1 MSFRPRVRN
10 NNGAYTTPFS
20 NTGVEFF
27 PLGVVPDYSGLVLHE
42 SGYLP
47 HNENWNFPNIFSP
60 FWRLIYD
67 GGPGHTIVFP
77 DREVPLGPDRIVILP
92 DHRRCHFRE
101 DAPAPTFWLHFN
113 CSRSPVL
120 HQPVPIELTPTPVE
134 LGLIGE
140 LRPLYKRAGHD
151 ETRQRIFRLSLALV
165 QVALSRSEIRWM
177 REKPEPL
184 LKVVHHIDANFREP
198 LYNRDLARMAGLCGT
213 KFRRC
218 QGVTPAQYIAQ
229 VRVREAGQL
238 LAHSDLSV
246 DQIAEMSGFP
256 NRSYFSRVF
265 KRVTGESPAGF
276 RLNHAPRLAA

>member
-92 DHRRCHFRE
+92 DHRAR
-101 DAPAPTFWLHFN
+101 LG
-113 CSRSPVL
+113 SR
-120 HQPVPIELTPTPVE
+120 
-134 LGLIGE
+134 
-140 LRPLYKRAGHD
+140 
-151 ETRQRIFRLSLALV
+151 
-165 QVALSRSEIRWM
+165 
-177 REKPEPL
+177 
-184 LKVVHHIDANFREP
+184 
-198 LYNRDLARMAGLCGT
+198 
-213 KFRRC
+213 
-218 QGVTPAQYIAQ
+218 
-229 VRVREAGQL
+229 
-238 LAHSDLSV
+238 
-246 DQIAEMSGFP
+246 
-256 NRSYFSRVF
+256 
-265 KRVTGESPAGF
+265 
-276 RLNHAPRLAA
+276 